1 MSSSEAGNHSA
12 RFALLSFALS
22 VWVEGSSQLRT
33 ALLLL
38 AADIPSEPISRRD
51 GPRFLQH
58 NNVKTMLYEWFIS
71 PGRDLDDEEKTS
83 VALLDLAVSRRARNF
98 TRYPDMV

>member
-1 MSSSEAGNHSA
+1 MSSSEVANHSA

-38 AADIPSEPISRRD
+38 AADIPSEPVNRRD
-51 GPRFLQH
+51 GPRFLRH
-58 NNVKTMLYEWFIS
+58 NDVKTMLCEWFIT
-71 PGRDLDDEEKTS
+71 PGRDLDDEEKTA
-83 VALLDLAVSRRARNF
+83 VALLDLTVRNKQGIS
-98 TRYPDMV
+98 